1 MKKKPTKKQLVLL
14 EFIDEFTLKNDFS
27 PSYREIMEAMGLRSV
42 SAVAEHI
49 ENCVAAGFIKK
60 QPKAARSL
68 EVVKQDTYAET
79 TELFRKKIMEFE
91 GNESKKT
98 EIEALQKAAEILE
111 IDIKD

>member
-1 MKKKPTKKQLVLL
+1 MKKKPTKKQLILL

-49 ENCVAAGFIKK
+49 ENCVSAGFIKK

-68 EVVKQDTYAET
+68 EVVKQQTYDET
-79 TELFRKKIMEFE
+79 KGLIRKKI
-91 GNESKKT
+91 S
-98 EIEALQKAAEILE
+98 EIEGDAARESDVATLRKAAEILE
-111 IDIKD
+111 LEI